1 MDMEVG
7 GRRELYVSAVMT
19 KRSGVGRGGT
29 GAQEG
34 GDVLIHIADSCCTAE
49 TNNIINKLY
58 SSLKN
63 FPSSLFGLFTPIQ
76 HSILF
81 CYLA

>member
-1 MDMEVG
+1 
-7 GRRELYVSAVMT
+7 MT
-19 KRSGVGRGGT
+19 ERSGAGRGGT

-58 SSLKN
+58 SNLKN
-63 FPSSLFGLFTPIQ
+63 FKKFPFFTFLII
-76 HSILF
+76 HSHRT
-81 CYLA
+81 